1 MLAYARRMAS
11 MGAREGGEKLTCAAG
26 SEERRAG
33 SREINTSRRQKLIW
47 FVLASEGSAGFDRT
61 LAISFLMT
69 ATEPKEAEGCTRVEA
84 VKAHDGGACSER
96 TARVLVL

>member
-1 MLAYARRMAS
+1 
-11 MGAREGGEKLTCAAG
+11 MGAREGGAKLTSAAG

-33 SREINTSRRQKLIW
+33 SREMNTSRRQKLIW
-47 FVLASEGSAGFDRT
+47 VVFASDGSTGSDST

-69 ATEPKEAEGCTRVEA
+69 ASEPKEAEGCTRVEA
-84 VKAHDGGACSER
+84 VKAHDDGACRER